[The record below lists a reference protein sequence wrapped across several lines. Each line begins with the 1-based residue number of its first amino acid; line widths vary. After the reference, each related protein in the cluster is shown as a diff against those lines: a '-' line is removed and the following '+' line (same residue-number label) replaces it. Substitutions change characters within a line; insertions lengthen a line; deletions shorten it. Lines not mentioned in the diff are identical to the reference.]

1 MHGAGRAGLR
11 GDEGG
16 GVIRSRHPKN
26 GVWSR
31 LCADRRT
38 EAAGRGSEGPGA
50 AQKPVSPDSA
60 ERETRC
66 RDAGRGGLWRGRRA
80 DLSPAALKTPF
91 SR

>member
-16 GVIRSRHPKN
+16 GVICSRHPKN
-26 GVWSR
+26 RVWSH
-31 LCADRRT
+31 LCADRWT
-38 EAAGRGSEGPGA
+38 EAVGRGSEGPGA